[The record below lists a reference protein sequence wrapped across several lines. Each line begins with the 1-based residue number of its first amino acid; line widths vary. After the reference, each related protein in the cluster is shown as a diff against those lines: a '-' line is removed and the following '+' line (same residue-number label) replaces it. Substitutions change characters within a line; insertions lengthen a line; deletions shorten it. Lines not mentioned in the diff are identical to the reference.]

1 MIKGVQNQ
9 QVATRRRR
17 VKADVPFEES
27 IKKPAAKI
35 KQSKKVDEVKTTV
48 KPGLARKRST
58 ARPMKS
64 TVKNVTKPSES
75 TMGEYEAPEQ
85 SEIVSQNVTSHS
97 VARTTGAVDERFA
110 IWKQQCPMAR
120 VPLRSKLA
128 KLTITDCYHDLDE
141 DIAFNIDVISMFSD
155 DDRGDLVPSVIR
167 ECVIRADSE
176 TESVQ
181 ESNVQESDIQ
191 ENMYADV
198 VPAVVQKQTEVPVSE
213 SFDEFSMI

>member
-17 VKADVPFEES
+17 VKADIPFEES

-35 KQSKKVDEVKTTV
+35 KQSKKADEVKTTK
-48 KPGLARKRST
+48 KPGLAKKRSA
-58 ARPMKS
+58 ARPTRS
-64 TVKNVTKPSES
+64 AVKNVTKPSES
-75 TMGEYEAPEQ
+75 IVGEYAAPGQ
-85 SEIVSQNVTSHS
+85 PEINSQNVTPHS
-97 VARTTGAVDERFA
+97 VARNTDEVDERFA

-176 TESVQ
+176 AESIQ
-181 ESNVQESDIQ
+181 ESSIQ
-191 ENMYADV
+191 ENKYADA
-198 VPAVVQKQTEVPVSE
+198 VPDVAPKQIEVPVSE

>member
-17 VKADVPFEES
+17 VKADIPSEES
-27 IKKPAAKI
+27 IKKPAVKI
-35 KQSKKVDEVKTTV
+35 KQSKKVDEIKTTK
-48 KPGLARKRST
+48 KPGLAKKRSA
-58 ARPMKS
+58 ARPTRS
-64 TVKNVTKPSES
+64 AVKNVTKPSES
-75 TMGEYEAPEQ
+75 IVGEYTAPEQ
-85 SEIVSQNVTSHS
+85 PEINSQNVTPRS
-97 VARTTGAVDERFA
+97 VARNTDEVDERFA

-128 KLTITDCYHDLDE
+128 KLTITDYYHDLDE

-176 TESVQ
+176 TESIQESSVQ
-181 ESNVQESDIQ
+181 ENKYVD
-191 ENMYADV
+191 AVPDV
-198 VPAVVQKQTEVPVSE
+198 APKQIEVPVSE

>member
-17 VKADVPFEES
+17 VKADIPSEES
-27 IKKPAAKI
+27 IKKPAVKI
-35 KQSKKVDEVKTTV
+35 KQSKKVDEIKTTK
-48 KPGLARKRST
+48 KPGLAKKRSA
-58 ARPMKS
+58 ARPTRS
-64 TVKNVTKPSES
+64 AVKNVTKPSES
-75 TMGEYEAPEQ
+75 IVGEYTAPEQ
-85 SEIVSQNVTSHS
+85 PEINSQNVTPRS
-97 VARTTGAVDERFA
+97 VARNTDEVGERFA

-176 TESVQ
+176 AESIQ
-181 ESNVQESDIQ
+181 ESSVT
-191 ENMYADV
+191 ENKYVDAVPDV
-198 VPAVVQKQTEVPVSE
+198 APKQIEVPVSE

>member
-17 VKADVPFEES
+17 VKADIPSEES
-27 IKKPAAKI
+27 IKKPAVKI
-35 KQSKKVDEVKTTV
+35 KQSKKVDEIKTTK
-48 KPGLARKRST
+48 KPGLAKKRSA
-58 ARPMKS
+58 ARPTRS
-64 TVKNVTKPSES
+64 AVKNVTKPSES
-75 TMGEYEAPEQ
+75 IVGEYTAPEQ
-85 SEIVSQNVTSHS
+85 PEINSQNVTPRS
-97 VARTTGAVDERFA
+97 VARNTDEVDERFA

-176 TESVQ
+176 AESIQESSVQ
-181 ESNVQESDIQ
+181 ENKYVD
-191 ENMYADV
+191 AVPDV
-198 VPAVVQKQTEVPVSE
+198 APKQIEVPVSE

>member
-17 VKADVPFEES
+17 VKADIPSEEN
-27 IKKPAAKI
+27 IKKPAVKI
-35 KQSKKVDEVKTTV
+35 KQSKKVDEIKTTK
-48 KPGLARKRST
+48 KPGLAKKRSA
-58 ARPMKS
+58 ARPTRS
-64 TVKNVTKPSES
+64 AVKNVAKPPES
-75 TMGEYEAPEQ
+75 IVGEYTAPEQ
-85 SEIVSQNVTSHS
+85 PEINSQNVTPRS
-97 VARTTGAVDERFA
+97 VARNTDEVDERFA

-176 TESVQ
+176 AESIQ
-181 ESNVQESDIQ
+181 ESSVP
-191 ENMYADV
+191 ENKYVDAVPDV
-198 VPAVVQKQTEVPVSE
+198 APKQIEVPVSE